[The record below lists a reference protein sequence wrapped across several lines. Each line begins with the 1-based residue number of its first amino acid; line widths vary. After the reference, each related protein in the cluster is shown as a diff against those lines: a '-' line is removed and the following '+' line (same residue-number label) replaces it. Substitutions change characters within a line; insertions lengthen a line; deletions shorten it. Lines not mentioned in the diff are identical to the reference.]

1 MADGPILVQTAE
13 RNGQGRTYSFLPA
26 RWHRKKV
33 LKWLRRTHAWLG
45 LWGAILGF
53 LFSFTGIVLNHRQI
67 LKIDLPRAD
76 HKTIELALPTPRP
89 ADPQAMAAWV
99 KETLAIE
106 QPLIRANVQKPR
118 KMGWGDG
125 EVWQPEM
132 WRISFSVP
140 HHSYTAIYWVG
151 NSKVQVEDFRPNIW
165 MTLNRLHRTDSVNVV
180 WVLVTDTVAASI
192 MVLSMTGLLLW
203 TKLHG
208 RRLLALALGFG
219 SVAIA
224 GGSYVALML

>member
-1 MADGPILVQTAE
+1 MADGPIIFQNGE
-13 RNGQGRTYSFLPA
+13 RVAQGRTYSFLPA

-53 LFSFTGIVLNHRQI
+53 MFSFTGIVLNHRQI

-76 HKTIELALPTPRP
+76 NKTIEVALPEQRP
-89 ADPQAMAAWV
+89 ADPQAMAAWL

-106 QPLIRANVQKPR
+106 QPLIRTNVQKPR
-118 KMGWGDG
+118 KLEWGDDL
-125 EVWQPEM
+125 WQPEM

-151 NSKVQVEDFRPNIW
+151 SSKVSVNDFRPNIW
-165 MTLNRLHRTDSVNVV
+165 MTLNRLHRTDSVNAV

-192 MVLSMTGLLLW
+192 MVLSITGLLLW

-219 SVAIA
+219 SFIIA
-224 GGSYVALML
+224 GGSYLALML